1 MPPEGNDQVPQS
13 SFPIIEVI
21 TAAITG
27 GGLTK
32 LADFFLSK
40 ESRQINAMKAV
51 VDSLREQLDRS
62 DERQEKVEERLAKA
76 EASVAECQAKHHDCE
91 HNVAALKA
99 EIDRLMREHPP
110 AEGY

>member
-1 MPPEGNDQVPQS
+1 MPQS

-32 LADFFLSK
+32 LADFFFGK
-40 ESRQINAMKAV
+40 ESRQVSALGKTINA
-51 VDSLREQLDRS
+51 LREQLDRS
-62 DERQEKVEERLAKA
+62 DERQERIEERLVKA
-76 EASVAECQAKHHDCE
+76 EESVAECQNKHHDCE
-91 HNVAALKA
+91 ANVAALKA

-110 AEGY
+110 AGF